1 MCGIVGK
8 YNFNNEVKHKDIEN
22 MLNSIIHRGPDY
34 GDIWI
39 KDNIGLGHRLLKIQ
53 DLSEKS
59 FQPYKYG
66 KYVMTYNGEIYN
78 YQSIR
83 KKLEKENVH
92 FESSG
97 DTEVLIKCFERYGV
111 DQTLNIIEGCFSIA
125 LYDIEYEELYLIRD
139 RIGIKPLHYFMNDKG
154 IIFA

>member
-8 YNFNNEVKHKDIEN
+8 YNFNEKIQNKDIKN
-22 MLNSIIHRGPDY
+22 MLNSITHRGPDH

-83 KKLEKENVH
+83 KKLEKKNIY

-97 DTEVLIKCFERYGV
+97 DTEVLIKSFEHYGV
-111 DQTLNIIEGCFSIA
+111 DKTLKMIEGCYAIA
-125 LYDIEYEELYLIRD
+125 LYDTENDILYLIRD
-139 RIGIKPLHYFMNDKG
+139 RIGIKPLHYL
-154 IIFA
+154 